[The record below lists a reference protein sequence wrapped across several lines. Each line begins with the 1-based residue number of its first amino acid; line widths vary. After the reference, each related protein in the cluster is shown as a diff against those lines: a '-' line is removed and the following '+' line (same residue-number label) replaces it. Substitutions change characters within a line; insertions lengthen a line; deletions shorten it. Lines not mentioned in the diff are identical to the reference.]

1 MSNVKADSGLVHQ
14 LIAAAGPS
22 MQLFL
27 ISNSKSTYSESLNLL
42 AIEGSSINLA
52 ILSALS

>member
-1 MSNVKADSGLVHQ
+1 MSNIKADSRSVHQ
-14 LIAAAGPS
+14 LIAAVGPF

-27 ISNSKSTYSESLNLL
+27 ISNSKSACSESLKLL
-42 AIEGSSINLA
+42 AIEGFSINLA